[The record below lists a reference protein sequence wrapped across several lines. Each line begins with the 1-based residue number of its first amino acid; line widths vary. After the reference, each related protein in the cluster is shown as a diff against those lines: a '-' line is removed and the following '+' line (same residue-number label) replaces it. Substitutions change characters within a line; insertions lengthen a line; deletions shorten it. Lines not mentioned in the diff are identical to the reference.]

1 MLLLMDSRVTALW
14 YGMKFLRRLF
24 RLSKR
29 QKFVVVVFLL
39 TVAFFV
45 SGFFQGLHHFLFSL
59 GISIASV
66 ISMYLILRHD
76 LKKSFFYPLFILPF
90 LYTFSFDV
98 FLLLIPA
105 RLIALLSSTFL
116 FALGLYSLFLTQNIF
131 AVSSIRTIS
140 LLRSAR
146 IVSFVITIVVLF
158 FLTNITFSLQ
168 LPFFLSP
175 LLIGIVVFFL
185 NVQSLWAYSLDSSQ
199 ARNIIFYSLPIAFAI
214 FELALV
220 LTLWPVSASIYSIFL
235 TGIFYTYSGLTHV
248 WIEKRLF
255 RGILWEHIWVGF
267 LSVLILLVFSS
278 WGI

>member
-1 MLLLMDSRVTALW
+1 MR
-14 YGMKFLRRLF
+14 FLSRLF

-45 SGFFQGLHHFLFSL
+45 SGYFQGATHFLFSL
-59 GISIASV
+59 GIAFVSVASL
-66 ISMYLILRHD
+66 YLILRED
-76 LKKSFFYPLFILPF
+76 LKHSFYYPLLILPF
-90 LYTFSFDV
+90 LYTLSFDI

-105 RLIALLSSTFL
+105 RLIFLLISTLL

-158 FLTNITFSLQ
+158 FLTNIVFSLR
-168 LPFFLSP
+168 LPFYIPPFI
-175 LLIGIVVFFL
+175 IGIVVFLL
-185 NVQSLWAYSLDSSQ
+185 NVQSLWVYLLDKSYVKDIVS
-199 ARNIIFYSLPIAFAI
+199 YSLPISFAI
-214 FELALV
+214 FQLAFV

-235 TGIFYTYSGLTHV
+235 TGIFYTYSGLSHA

-255 RGILWEHIWVGF
+255 RGILWEYIWVGF
-267 LSVLILLVFSS
+267 LSIFILLVFSN